1 MNCLCAIYFSQN
13 QRAFLAQITS
23 FVVQYDV
30 IYISLILFPISSQYL
45 LTWGVDSPGF
55 QVPIQTGFHCFT
67 LMGQIFD
74 NN

>member
-1 MNCLCAIYFSQN
+1 MNCLCAIYFSRNKQ
-13 QRAFLAQITS
+13 AFLAQITS

-30 IYISLILFPISSQYL
+30 IYISFIPYLFSIFVDV
-45 LTWGVDSPGF
+45 GVDSPGF

>member
-1 MNCLCAIYFSQN
+1 M
-13 QRAFLAQITS
+13 
-23 FVVQYDV
+23 QYDV
-30 IYISLILFPISSQYL
+30 IYHLFPIGSQYL
-45 LTWGVDSPGF
+45 LMWGVDSPGF